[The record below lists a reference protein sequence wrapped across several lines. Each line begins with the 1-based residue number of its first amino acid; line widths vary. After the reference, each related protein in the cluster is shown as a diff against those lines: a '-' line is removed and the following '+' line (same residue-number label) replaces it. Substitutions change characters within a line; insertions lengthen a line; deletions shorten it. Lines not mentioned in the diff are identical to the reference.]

1 MEMPHAPRVGPHHV
15 VSALRGL
22 HDAGTTQPLYMTL
35 HIDFVGDDVVC
46 MQKRNMVIANLA

>member
-1 MEMPHAPRVGPHHV
+1 MWSSRSGIMEMPHAPRVGPHHV

-35 HIDFVGDDVVC
+35 HID
-46 MQKRNMVIANLA
+46 RRSLNA